1 MGGDV
6 RFGRKLVLPALFLG
20 MTLLMLRP
28 NPSELG
34 NRLPGNTGDPAL
46 ITWTL
51 SWGAHTLPGHP
62 TSYLNANIFW
72 PHRGTLAYADSLVP
86 LAPAYGALYAAT
98 HSWSLTLLVLGIGL
112 TVLSLSAAY
121 ALGRWLTDRR
131 DAAVLGAVA
140 YTFSGFAVAQWGHVQ
155 LQTLGLLPVA
165 LLLLLRLLNEEAT
178 VRRAL
183 GLGLVSVALV
193 LSSLYYGLAYAVAVI
208 VIVVAHGITRRGR
221 VPPKVLGLLALAAVV
236 IALLVW
242 PELRARTRMADEGF
256 RRPLVAGFGLHGTD
270 FLRPAFGS
278 YVWRPLEHAVGYRD
292 EAHRFFPGAIAALL
306 ALFGAVA
313 TIGRRRTLRAA
324 GMRLAP
330 LAALVA
336 AGVVAVVLACG
347 AKLGPFSG
355 PFAFLYDHVPGFGEA
370 RVASRLAVVTT
381 LALAM
386 LAAAGFA
393 ALATRLGDRRA
404 AIVATVA
411 GAVMLAELAVALPWA
426 DLAHD
431 RQTLAVYRALAHQP
445 AGAVVELPMM
455 IPHDDA
461 YQWAVVEAPRMVYS
475 SLDWHPRVNGYS
487 GFVPPGYDEDAAI
500 LDTFPAPAAVQRA
513 RQHGVRWVVLHLGA
527 SQGYPMYS
535 DATVATKLKALPRGA
550 TAQRH
555 GRAWLVDLGDFLVT
569 RPVATGR
576 G

>member
-6 RFGRKLVLPALFLG
+6 RFGRKLALPALFLG
-20 MTLLMLRP
+20 MTLVMLRP
-28 NPSELG
+28 NPSQLG
-34 NRLPGNTGDPAL
+34 DRLPGNTGDPAL

-62 TSYLNANIFW
+62 TSYLDANIFW
-72 PHRGTLAYADSLVP
+72 PHKGTLAYADSLVP
-86 LAPAYGALYAAT
+86 LAPAYAAVYAAT
-98 HSWSLTLLVLGIGL
+98 HSWPLTLLVLGIGL
-112 TVLSLSAAY
+112 TVLSLGAAY
-121 ALGRWLTDRR
+121 ALGRWLTGRR
-131 DAAVLGAVA
+131 DAAVVGAIA
-140 YTFSGFAVAQWGHVQ
+140 YTFSGFAVAQWGHIQ
-155 LQTLGLLPVA
+155 LQTLGLLPLA
-165 LLLLLRLLNEEAT
+165 LLLLFRLLEEPT
-178 VRRAL
+178 VRRAVA
-183 GLGLVSVALV
+183 LGLVSVALV
-193 LSSLYYGLAYAVAVI
+193 LSSLYYGLAYAVAVVVI
-208 VIVVAHGITRRGR
+208 VIAHVITRRGR
-221 VPPKVLGLLALAAVV
+221 VAPKVLGLLALAGVV

-256 RRPLVAGFGLHGTD
+256 RRPLLPGFGLHGTD
-270 FLRPAFGS
+270 FLRPAFMS

-292 EAHRFFPGAIAALL
+292 EAHRFFPGAVAALL
-306 ALFGAVA
+306 AVFGVVA

-324 GMRLAP
+324 GMRLSP
-330 LAALVA
+330 LAALVG
-336 AGVVAVVLACG
+336 AGVVTVVLACG
-347 AKLGPFSG
+347 AKLGPFTG

-411 GAVMLAELAVALPWA
+411 GAVMLAELAVPLPWA

-431 RQTLAVYRALAHQP
+431 RQTLAVYRALAHRP

-455 IPHDDA
+455 VPREDG
-461 YQWAVVEAPRMVYS
+461 YRWAVVEAPRMVYS

-500 LDTFPAPAAVQRA
+500 LDTFPEPAAVQRA
-513 RQHGVRWVVLHLGA
+513 REHGVRWVVLHLGTA
-527 SQGYPMYS
+527 QGYRLYS
-535 DATVATKLKALPRGA
+535 DATVASKLKSLPRGA
-550 TAQRH
+550 SAQRH

>member
-6 RFGRKLVLPALFLG
+6 RFGRKLVLPALFVA

-34 NRLPGNTGDPAL
+34 DRIPANTGDPAL
-46 ITWTL
+46 IAWTL
-51 SWGAHTLPGHP
+51 SWGAHALPSHP
-62 TSYLNANIFW
+62 ASYLNANIFW
-72 PHRGTLAYADSLVP
+72 PHRSTLAYADSLVP
-86 LAPAYGALYAAT
+86 LAPLYALLYGVT
-98 HSWSLTLLVLGIGL
+98 RSWPLTLLLLEIAL
-112 TVLSLSAAY
+112 TVLSLGAAY
-121 ALGRWLTDRR
+121 ALARWLTGRR

-140 YTFSGFAVAQWGHVQ
+140 YTFSGFAFAQWGHVQ
-155 LQTLGLLPVA
+155 LQTLGLLPLA
-165 LLLLLRLLNEEAT
+165 LLLLFRLLEEAT

-183 GLGLVSVALV
+183 ALGLVSVVLV
-193 LSSLYYGLAYAVAVI
+193 LSSLYYGLAYAIAVI
-208 VIVVAHGITRRGR
+208 VIVVAHAITRRAR
-221 VPPKVLGLLALAAVV
+221 VSPKVPALLALAGMM

-242 PELRARTRMADEGF
+242 PELRARTRLADAGY
-256 RRPLVAGFGLHGTD
+256 RRPLVPGFGLHAID

-278 YVWRPLEHAVGYRD
+278 YAWRPLERAVGYKD
-292 EAHRFFPGAIAALL
+292 EAHRFFPGAVAALL

-313 TIGRRRTLRAA
+313 TVRQRRTLGP
-324 GMRLAP
+324 GMRLSSVT
-330 LAALVA
+330 ALVA
-336 AGVVAVVLACG
+336 AGLVTAVLAFG
-347 AKLGPFSG
+347 AKVGPLSG
-355 PFAFLYDHVPGFGEA
+355 PFAFFYDHVPGFGEA

-393 ALATRLGDRRA
+393 VIAARLGDRRA
-404 AIVATVA
+404 AVVAVIA
-411 GAVMLAELAVALPWA
+411 GALMLEELAVPLTWA

-431 RQTLAVYRALAHQP
+431 RATLAVYRALAGRP

-461 YQWAVVEAPRMVYS
+461 YRWAVVEAPRMVYS

-500 LDTFPAPAAVQRA
+500 LDTFPEPAAVQRA
-513 RQHGVRWVVLHLGA
+513 REHGVRYVVLHVGA
-527 SQGYPMYS
+527 AQGYPMYS
-535 DATVATKLKALPRGA
+535 DAEVASKLQALPRGA

-569 RPVATGR
+569 GSVTTGR
-576 G
+576 E

>member
-6 RFGRKLVLPALFLG
+6 RFGRKVVLPALFLG
-20 MTLLMLRP
+20 VTLLMLRP

-34 NRLPGNTGDPAL
+34 NRIPGNTGDPVL

-51 SWGAHTLPGHP
+51 SWGAHALPSHP
-62 TSYLNANIFW
+62 TSYLDSNIFW
-72 PHRGTLAYADSLVP
+72 PHRNTLAYADSLVP
-86 LAPAYGALYAAT
+86 LAPAYGALYWAT
-98 HSWSLTLLVLGIGL
+98 RSWPLTLLLLEVGL
-112 TVLSLSAAY
+112 AALSLGATY
-121 ALGRWLTDRR
+121 ALGRWLTGRT
-131 DAAVLGAVA
+131 DAAVLGAIA
-140 YTFSGFAVAQWGHVQ
+140 YTFSGFAFAQWGHVQ
-155 LQTLGLLPVA
+155 LQTLGLLPLA
-165 LLLLLRLLNEEAT
+165 FLLLFRLLEEAT
-178 VRRAL
+178 MRRAIA
-183 GLGLVSVALV
+183 LGLVSVGLI
-193 LSSLYYGLAYAVAVI
+193 LSSLYYGLAYAVAVG
-208 VIVVAHGITRRGR
+208 VIVVAHVITRRGR
-221 VPPKVLGLLALAAVV
+221 VAPKVLGLLALAAVV

-256 RRPLVAGFGLHGTD
+256 RRPLVPGFGLHGTD
-270 FLRPAFGS
+270 FLRPAFGN
-278 YVWRPLEHAVGYRD
+278 YAWKPLTRALGYKD
-292 EAHRFFPGAIAALL
+292 EAHRFFPGAVATLL

-313 TIGRRRTLRAA
+313 TVGRRRTLRAA
-324 GMRLAP
+324 GMRLSA

-336 AGVVAVVLACG
+336 AGVVTVVLACG
-347 AKLGPFSG
+347 AKLGPFTG
-355 PFAFLYDHVPGFGEA
+355 PFAFLYDHVPGFGQA
-370 RVASRLAVVTT
+370 RVSSRLAVVTT
-381 LALAM
+381 LALTM

-393 ALATRLGDRRA
+393 ALATRLGHRRA
-404 AIVATVA
+404 TIVAAVA

-431 RQTLAVYRALAHQP
+431 GETLAVYRALAHQP

-455 IPHDDA
+455 IPHDNA
-461 YQWAVVEAPRMVYS
+461 YQWAVVEAPRMLYS

-513 RQHGVRWVVLHLGA
+513 REHGVRYVVLHLGA

-535 DATVATKLKALPRGA
+535 DATVATKLRALPRGA
-550 TAQRH
+550 SAERH

-569 RPVATGR
+569 RPVTSGR